1 MAMDERSRYALH
13 QKLEQLLGTDEAGTL
28 MEHLPPVG
36 WGDLATKRDL
46 VSEVDGLRRDL
57 KASETYVTGTLR
69 SEIAQAMSSQTRTI
83 VLTNLGGMLG
93 VAALVL
99 AATRL

>member
-36 WGDLATKRDL
+36 WGDLATR
-46 VSEVDGLRRDL
+46 SDL
-57 KASETYVTGTLR
+57 KASETYVIGTLR
-69 SEIAQAMSSQTRTI
+69 SEIASQTRMI
-83 VLTNLGGMLG
+83 VLTNLGGIVG

-99 AATRL
+99 AATKL

>member
-36 WGDLATKRDL
+36 WGDLATKQDL
-46 VSEVDGLRRDL
+46 SSEVGGLRRDL
-57 KASETYVTGTLR
+57 KASETYVIGTLR
-69 SEIAQAMSSQTRTI
+69 SEIAQAISLQTRTI
-83 VLTNLGGMLG
+83 VLTNLRGMLG